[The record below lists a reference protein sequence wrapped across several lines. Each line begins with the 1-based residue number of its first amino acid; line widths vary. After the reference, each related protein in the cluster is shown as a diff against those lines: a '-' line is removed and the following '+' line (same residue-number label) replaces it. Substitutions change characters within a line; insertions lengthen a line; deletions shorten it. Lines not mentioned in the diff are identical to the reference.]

1 MAKRML
7 EIEGVCEIEVR
18 KWGGGGSEV
27 CVSQRGRIFV
37 VTKINERVW
46 PC

>member
-7 EIEGVCEIEVR
+7 EIEGVCEIEAR
-18 KWGGGGSEV
+18 KWGGGSEV
-27 CVSQRGRIFV
+27 CVSQRGRIVV